1 VSTTPDEPSP
11 ETCSSSPGYAPGQNY
26 ATSPSASEYYPDRL
40 SQFVLVTGIQP
51 RVMSVLPLPVLSG
64 SAQLCLAGTLKL
76 QLWPRRPGKP
86 EVNVIRSQA
95 SL

>member
-26 ATSPSASEYYPDRL
+26 ATSPSASEYYPGRL

-51 RVMSVLPLPVLSG
+51 RGDVRAPAAGIVR
-64 SAQLCLAGTLKL
+64 SAQLCLAG
-76 QLWPRRPGKP
+76 P
-86 EVNVIRSQA
+86 
-95 SL
+95 

>member
-1 VSTTPDEPSP
+1 M
-11 ETCSSSPGYAPGQNY
+11 C
-26 ATSPSASEYYPDRL
+26 
-40 SQFVLVTGIQP
+40 
-51 RVMSVLPLPVLSG
+51 VLPLPVLPG

-76 QLWPRRPGKP
+76 QREPRRPGKP